1 MAEDSFNIMSGDSL
15 VMQQYL
21 DAFRRSEYLGPEK
34 SLLVAIL
41 DDAVQ
46 EYRKYYRAHDAE
58 GKRRFREVEG
68 WVMHEGDGWIFSFG
82 NVCELLGLDPDYVRR
97 GLLEIQSEA
106 AEEENRMRTEWVDR
120 PRDSCPM

>member
-1 MAEDSFNIMSGDSL
+1 MAEDSFNITSGDSL
-15 VMQQYL
+15 VMEQYL

-58 GKRRFREVEG
+58 GKRRFREVEE
-68 WVMHEGDGWIFSFG
+68 WVRREGDGWIFSFG

-97 GLLEIQSEA
+97 GLRETPSEPT
-106 AEEENRMRTEWVDR
+106 EEENRMQRNGMR
-120 PRDSCPM
+120 KRAA

>member
-1 MAEDSFNIMSGDSL
+1 MAEDSFNITSSDSL

-21 DAFRRSEYLGPEK
+21 DAFRRSEYLGPEE

-46 EYRKYYRAHDAE
+46 EYRKYYRAHDAK
-58 GKRRFREVEG
+58 GKRRFREVEE
-68 WVMHEGDGWIFSFG
+68 WVMHERDGWIFSFG

-97 GLLEIQSEA
+97 GRRKPKSDP
-106 AEEENRMRTEWVDR
+106 AEKENRMQ
-120 PRDSCPM
+120 RDGTRRRAA

>member
-1 MAEDSFNIMSGDSL
+1 MAEDSFNITSGDSL
-15 VMQQYL
+15 VMQYYL

-58 GKRRFREVEG
+58 GKRRFREVEE
-68 WVMHEGDGWIFSFG
+68 WVMHAGDGWTFSFD
-82 NVCELLGLDPDYVRR
+82 NICELLGLDPEYVRR
-97 GLLEIQSEA
+97 GLRETPGTPA
-106 AEEENRMRTEWVDR
+106 AEEKSVHRDRMRR
-120 PRDSCPM
+120 RAA